1 VITIRHAI
9 LVAVLSFATI
19 GLHAEVEPNA
29 PLDELREHGDS
40 LALLLTNRDGAGYA
54 ARFDADF
61 TINRIIGDA
70 DFSATER
77 RDFAGGLR
85 KGLANVGPT
94 LVASLQH
101 QNAQVKR
108 VASRRSP
115 EGSTQILRVD
125 YFDKDGNAGGH
136 EYLELE
142 LNTKGQIRDWYSHAQ
157 GSRYT
162 DTARLL
168 TFSLIGQ
175 PSLLSSLFGTKD
187 VDEAGIAAVRRYGD
201 ANRAGNHKGAYE
213 AMGQWPAA
221 FRETRQW
228 AVLRASLSITFDE
241 AAYRRDLTKLAE
253 KFGTETE
260 MQFMLIDYHFYRND
274 FASMID
280 VIQQFEKR
288 VVADGATNQLE
299 CTGFIL
305 WEKYAEAERACRDG
319 IRLESSFKANWW
331 SLVEVFALTKRAQ
344 ELTDTLTE
352 IEQRFELVMNPDI
365 LIEQPN
371 YEWLAD
377 DPVFKKWAKKRR

>member
-1 VITIRHAI
+1 MITISRI
-9 LVAVLSFATI
+9 LALAFLSFATM
-19 GLHAEVEPNA
+19 GLQAEVEPKA
-29 PLDELREHGDS
+29 PLDDLRAQGDS
-40 LALLLTNRDGAGYA
+40 IARLLTDRDGAGYS
-54 ARFDADF
+54 ARIDADF

-70 DFSATER
+70 KFSAADR
-77 RDFAGGLR
+77 NGFAAGLR
-85 KGLANVGPT
+85 KGLSNIGPT
-94 LVASLQH
+94 LVLSLQQ
-101 QNAQVKR
+101 QNAEVKR

-115 EGSTQILRVD
+115 EGSTQVLRVD
-125 YFDKDGNAGGH
+125 YYDAEGNAGGH

-142 LNTKGQIRDWYSHAQ
+142 LNAKGQIRDWYSHAQ

-175 PSLLSSLFGTKD
+175 PTLLSSLFGTHD
-187 VDEAGIAAVRRYGD
+187 VDEAGVAAVRRYANANKAGD
-201 ANRAGNHKGAYE
+201 IKGAYE
-213 AMGQWPAA
+213 AMAQWPAA

-228 AVLRASLSITFDE
+228 GVLRASMSISFDE
-241 AAYRRDLTKLAE
+241 ATYRRDLTQLAD
-253 KFGTETE
+253 KFGTATE

-274 FASMID
+274 FASLVD
-280 VIQQFEKR
+280 VIQRFEKR

-299 CTGFIL
+299 CTGWLL
-305 WEKYAEAERACRDG
+305 WKKYEEAEKACRDG

-331 SLVEVFALTKRAQ
+331 SLVEIFALTKRAQ

-377 DPVFKKWAKKRR
+377 DPVFRKWAKERR